1 MTRAEAKLTQDC
13 PLLRGK
19 GKADEG
25 WVLIEFRK

>member
-13 PLLRGK
+13 PLLRC
-19 GKADEG
+19 KADEG